1 MPTTASCGRQVR
13 FSTSSA
19 QSSAIGSR
27 GAGEGELAVDLVAQ
41 HARRLLGLLDALR
54 RDLDVEVGQLISPVA
69 SSSSRDSSPRSRRKL
84 EGTMPE
90 ASPEWTPSV
99 STRTVSMP
107 AAMPRSEVVSHSW
120 S

>member
-1 MPTTASCGRQVR
+1 M
-13 FSTSSA
+13 
-19 QSSAIGSR
+19 
-27 GAGEGELAVDLVAQ
+27 
-41 HARRLLGLLDALR
+41 
-54 RDLDVEVGQLISPVA
+54 
-69 SSSSRDSSPRSRRKL
+69 RKR

-99 STRTVSMP
+99 STRTVSVP